1 MTTHPIDAIAIGIR
15 HRKDL
20 GDVEGL
26 AASIAEIGLLHPIVI
41 DPQGRL
47 IAGERRLAAC
57 KHLGWSEVPVS
68 IVPLAEL
75 ARGEAAE
82 NFQRKDFAPS
92 EAVAIK
98 RALEPVER
106 EAARERMVEL
116 GRTHGNPG
124 GKLPQGEPPLPGITP
139 APALSSASSLPL
151 QKGKTRD
158 KVASFTGMGART
170 LDKAEAIVEA
180 AEREPER
187 FGKLAADM
195 DRTGRV
201 DGPYKRLV
209 VAQKAEAIRRE
220 PPPLPGRGPYRVIV
234 ADPPWPYELRKE
246 DPSHRATHPYPQMSI
261 AQICAM
267 DVRSIAHDDC
277 LLWLWTTNH
286 HMREAFEV
294 LDAWGFQH
302 KTILT
307 WAKDRMGTGDWLRGQ
322 TEHCLMAVRG
332 KPVVHLTNQTTLL
345 NGPLRANSQ
354 KPEEFYAFVEGL
366 CPAPRYAELF
376 SRTPRPNWDGHG
388 DEADAA

>member
-1 MTTHPIDAIAIGIR
+1 MSERRTIGSIVVGIR
-15 HRKDL
+15 HRRDM
-20 GDVEGL
+20 GDVEAL
-26 AASIAEIGLLHPIVI
+26 AASIREVGLLHPIVV

-57 KHLGWSEVPVS
+57 KRLGWSDVPVTV
-68 IVPLAEL
+68 VPIAEL

-82 NFQRKDFAPS
+82 NFHRKDFTPS

-98 RALEPVER
+98 RALEPVEK
-106 EAARERMVEL
+106 EAARERQ
-116 GRTHGNPG
+116 GTRTDQHS
-124 GKLPQGEPPLPGITP
+124 GKLPEGRKGE
-139 APALSSASSLPL
+139 A
-151 QKGKTRD
+151 RE
-158 KVASFTGMGART
+158 KVAAFTGFGART
-170 LDKAEAIVEA
+170 LDKAEAIVKA
-180 AEREPER
+180 AEAEPER

-209 VAQKAEAIRRE
+209 VAQKAENIRRE

-261 AQICAM
+261 AQICAV
-267 DVRSIAHDDC
+267 DVGSIAHDDC

-294 LDAWGFQH
+294 LDAWGFEH

-322 TEHCLMAVRG
+322 TEHCLLAVRG

-345 NGPLRANSQ
+345 HGPLRANSQ
-354 KPEEFYAFVEGL
+354 KPEEFYAFIEGL

-388 DEADAA
+388 DEASAA